1 MVTMS
6 VSLTQRVEAI
16 LLFAFYASSAISAIK
31 DIFYDILYS
40 NYPYLCR
47 PETSDSFPP
56 STSLGAT
63 EAKFEWLV
71 LSLAKSYAPILN
83 GVKFQ

>member
-16 LLFAFYASSAISAIK
+16 LLFAFYASSAISAI
-31 DIFYDILYS
+31 LYS
-40 NYPYLCR
+40 KYPCLCR
-47 PETSDSFPP
+47 AETCDSFPP

-71 LSLAKSYAPILN
+71 LSLAKLYAPILN